1 MQILDGILLEAYN
14 GKLKLTSTDLEIGIE
29 THLDCNVIEEG
40 SIVINSRICGDIIRK
55 LPNSIISIEVKDNN
69 INIKCESSEFNI
81 LGSNPFDYPELPK
94 LIDEDSFRIPGDLFK
109 NAIKKT
115 VFATAKDE
123 TRPILTGVLLEI
135 EGNKCSFVSL
145 DGYRLALSNLSIST
159 DKDIRVIIPGRVLEE
174 LSKIL
179 GDDEEEVK
187 ISTSAGN
194 IIFNLGIL

>member
-1 MQILDGILLEAYN
+1 MKININQNTLASHISIVQRGISARSTLQILDGILLEAYN

-40 SIVINSRICGDIIRK
+40 SIVINSRIFGDIIRK

-109 NAIKKT
+109 NAIKKL
-115 VFATAKDE
+115 F
-123 TRPILTGVLLEI
+123 
-135 EGNKCSFVSL
+135 SL
-145 DGYRLALSNLSIST
+145 QQKMKQGLY
-159 DKDIRVIIPGRVLEE
+159 
-174 LSKIL
+174 
-179 GDDEEEVK
+179 
-187 ISTSAGN
+187 
-194 IIFNLGIL
+194 